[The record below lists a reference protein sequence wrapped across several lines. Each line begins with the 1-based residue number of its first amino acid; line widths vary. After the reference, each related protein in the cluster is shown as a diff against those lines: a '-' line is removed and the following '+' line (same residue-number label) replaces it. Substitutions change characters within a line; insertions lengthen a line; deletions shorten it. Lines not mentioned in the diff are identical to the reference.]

1 METVSNEKQRASS
14 LCYQE
19 GKQELQSGLNRNETS
34 MVESICGGIHVS
46 KVPTN
51 PSRSTVG
58 FCTVQSRAAHRT
70 NWGHRGHL
78 KGNHSQREGRCFLFQ
93 QDKGLAFCFLHPNTQ
108 RLQELPESVRRAE
121 VTVNLRDKTKQNVKA
136 KKKKKKKSKRK
147 RSGGAKKWP
156 HTFGTRKRHSST
168 TPPSRGCSLAFSR
181 SRGDSKGAGKAAL
194 PAQTRQGNKIFGIRR
209 DFQITKIENS
219 SEVALILGFSLEMSL
234 HP

>member
-1 METVSNEKQRASS
+1 MLPRRETGAPVWAEPQR
-14 LCYQE
+14 
-19 GKQELQSGLNRNETS
+19 N
-34 MVESICGGIHVS
+34 IHGGIHLWW
-46 KVPTN
+46 N
-51 PSRSTVG
+51 PRLQGPHQPKPFYSRVLHGSE
-58 FCTVQSRAAHRT
+58 QSCPQDKQGH
-70 NWGHRGHL
+70 WGHRGHL

-181 SRGDSKGAGKAAL
+181 SRGDSKGTGKAAL